1 MRNISKFFSETAHN
15 PETNQSLRSSMPMP
29 TANAIKLSSAI
40 PVSLRTTASCQRTE
54 LCSYPTTNNSI
65 IANNDENVIYHQV
78 VVPANSTNN
87 NATSIETTMKP
98 TAVFNNQQKIQTFT
112 SSSSSQPSI
121 SKNQEI
127 IKEAIMS
134 RLRHQIEQKEEFLR
148 RPNGHPTAYNKPLI
162 SSHYQQQY
170 NKRLSHESEPFMLS
184 LESDYGRS
192 LTAAQQHSPSFQ
204 DELREIQSNRLAL
217 REQFFS
223 QQNSLPPN
231 IDNYRLPPNSSSFLM
246 QDYSKNSQSS
256 NNVLHVEAEVQLR
269 SSKGIPSVLQRTK
282 QFETGHVLPPDG
294 IDRTSLY
301 KSELSRMSTKA
312 STSSV
317 ALRCQ
322 AIESRL
328 KPKISSKCLSEETMK
343 DDEIKLDDEM
353 IRSVSMEP
361 IKECDK
367 SPDQMLSS
375 MIERE
380 RPRPVRENSY
390 LTAVHTTNHSF
401 MRQKS
406 PKKTPYGDE
415 NDRKTR
421 RSSYLKATTDV
432 GDEETS
438 PIAQQTDELNAT
450 TSSLVLKK

>member
-1 MRNISKFFSETAHN
+1 MA
-15 PETNQSLRSSMPMP
+15 MP

-54 LCSYPTTNNSI
+54 LCSYPA
-65 IANNDENVIYHQV
+65 ANNGLSAAANDEHVIYHQV
-78 VVPANSTNN
+78 VPANATNH
-87 NATSIETTMKP
+87 ETTGDRQP
-98 TAVFNNQQKIQTFT
+98 TAVFNNQQANKNLQTFT
-112 SSSSSQPSI
+112 STQPTAI
-121 SKNQEI
+121 SKNQE

-162 SSHYQQQY
+162 ASHSY
-170 NKRLSHESEPFMLS
+170 RLSQEAAEPFMLS

-192 LTAAQQHSPSFQ
+192 LNIAQHHSPSSFQ

-223 QQNSLPPN
+223 QQNSLPPI
-231 IDNYRLPPNSSSFLM
+231 IDGNYRLSPSSSFLM
-246 QDYSKNSQSS
+246 QDYSKTMSQSS
-256 NNVLHVEAEVQLR
+256 SNVLDNSTEVQLR
-269 SSKGIPSVLQRTK
+269 SSKGIPSVLQRTQ

-301 KSELSRMSTKA
+301 KSELSRMRNKA
-312 STSSV
+312 ATSSV

-322 AIESRL
+322 AIESRI

-353 IRSVSMEP
+353 IRSASMEP

-367 SPDQMLSS
+367 SPEQMIV
-375 MIERE
+375 MEQRE

-390 LTAVHTTNHSF
+390 LTAVRTADHATF

-421 RSSYLKATTDV
+421 RSSYLKATTD
-432 GDEETS
+432 GDDETS
-438 PIAQQTDELNAT
+438 PIVAQQTEELNAAAT